1 MCTQEIE
8 KKQRDFARI
17 PGSIRIEIS
26 RITYPLPEGPEAGG
40 LGKNIGGGGVC
51 FSSFFSY
58 QPGTVLNLKMHIKGW
73 QNYKKNFSMI
83 FDIAP
88 KAPLSVIAEV
98 VWSTAVPARFK
109 YERSEYE
116 RSEYERSGYETGVKF
131 LDIYEDDYK
140 ALLGYLEKQAKN

>member
-1 MCTQEIE
+1 MCIKETE
-8 KKQRDFARI
+8 KEQRNFARI

-40 LGKNIGGGGVC
+40 FGKNIGGGGVC
-51 FSSFFSY
+51 FFSFSAY

-73 QNYKKNFSMI
+73 QNYKKNFSII

-88 KAPLSVIAEV
+88 KAPLSVIAKV
-98 VWSTAVPARFK
+98 VWSTAVPDRSK
-109 YERSEYE
+109 YEG
-116 RSEYERSGYETGVKF
+116 SGYEIGVKF